1 MRSLVLFTVLKIST
15 FLFHFTFYFLPE
27 DSEMSGC
34 LFEGK
39 ITLITQGRALL
50 PLDTHL
56 KVMLQTLLPF

>member
-1 MRSLVLFTVLKIST
+1 
-15 FLFHFTFYFLPE
+15 
-27 DSEMSGC
+27 MSGC